1 MNQSLTA
8 LHTKLNWQ
16 INELSLHLHATEK
29 ESVTVRHQ
37 IEELEQQINQTC
49 ISPLIINPELEINKL
64 NFLTQQQEKKDE
76 LTMILK
82 NHQAVETKLKDKLQ
96 RVNTELKMLERY
108 IERERLDHQRQQ
120 KKIQENA
127 LDEWAIQKRKPYENQ

>member
-8 LHTKLNWQ
+8 LHTKLTWQ

-29 ESVTVRHQ
+29 ESVTVKHQ
-37 IEELEQQINQTC
+37 IEELEQQINQIC

-64 NFLTQQQEKKDE
+64 NFLTRQQEKKDE

-96 RVNTELKMLERY
+96 RVNTELKILERY

-127 LDEWAIQKRKPYENQ
+127 LDEWAIQKRTPYENQ